1 MELPHCLSDHPR
13 ITAHT
18 DGGQVDGLFYLNGP
32 IDYAATAATPQM
44 EDSERYSAWAAGTLV
59 GEAEIIFEMERVAAL
74 AAEEGDRS
82 DLLTLVGPL
91 CNDTQD
97 RFDEKAQAWFATGE
111 GDVAVGQGQVPRG
124 DLQDMWLRA
133 LRSGVR
139 YCESSFDKQR
149 DSTAE

>member
-1 MELPHCLSDHPR
+1 
-13 ITAHT
+13 
-18 DGGQVDGLFYLNGP
+18 
-32 IDYAATAATPQM
+32 
-44 EDSERYSAWAAGTLV
+44 
-59 GEAEIIFEMERVAAL
+59 MERVAAL

-82 DLLTLVGPL
+82 DLLTLVEPL

-97 RFDEKAQAWFATGE
+97 RFDEKAQAWFAAGE
-111 GDVAVGQGQVPRG
+111 GDVAVGQVQIPRG

-149 DSTAE
+149 DSTTE